1 LLQDSYIDKLEHKF
15 NINITK
21 VPRTPI
27 PTNLVP
33 NSGPTA
39 TPEQVYAYQQRTG
52 SLNFSATHCRPN
64 IARAVSKLCEFQLN
78 PSEQHI
84 QAIEQAL
91 HYVVRTKYLAL
102 EFDST
107 TLEDQ
112 VFLTYSNAAF
122 ADDKSTKYSS
132 NGYAIKLFGGMLHF
146 KATKQK
152 TMTTASTKAK
162 LLALTLTA
170 KEYMW

>member
-1 LLQDSYIDKLEHKF
+1 M
-15 NINITK
+15 
-21 VPRTPI
+21 
-27 PTNLVP
+27 
-33 NSGPTA
+33 
-39 TPEQVYAYQQRTG
+39 
-52 SLNFSATHCRPN
+52 
-64 IARAVSKLCEFQLN
+64 
-78 PSEQHI
+78 
-84 QAIEQAL
+84 

-112 VFLTYSNAAF
+112 VFLIYSDAAF
-122 ADDKSTKYSS
+122 ADNKSTRYSF

-152 TMTTASTKAK
+152 TVTTTSIEAE

-170 KEYMW
+170 KEYI